1 MVRNSEYQIPTQ
13 LLTVW
18 CDKKRKP
25 GAPLQNN
32 KKNLAQNMRLIVLGA
47 AKDGLLATWLYLALD
62 DGYWAHLV
70 KQLGTHPSTWN
81 GAKPNP
87 RSSPPPRL
95 SQRTVAQSTPPHRQ
109 AHPNSPPPFR
119 AHDPHFTPTLSR
131 CNAPQPSLRFEV
143 SPRCEESPR
152 QTQSDNQNYYPKK
165 VGYNRRDCLGIL
177 NLPVSS
183 ADK

>member
-1 MVRNSEYQIPTQ
+1 MKNHEWIRLKPFFNILTIRYQLAKRKLTFIRKVVRNSEYQIPTQ

-87 RSSPPPRL
+87 RSTPPPRS
-95 SQRTVAQSTPPHRQ
+95 SQRTATSSTPPRRQ
-109 AHPNSPPPFR
+109 SPRNSSHHFR
-119 AHDPHFTPTLSR
+119 ARDTHFIPTP
-131 CNAPQPSLRFEV
+131 LRRKA
-143 SPRCEESPR
+143 SPRCEESPKC
-152 QTQSDNQNYYPKK
+152 TQKDNQNYDP
-165 VGYNRRDCLGIL
+165 
-177 NLPVSS
+177 
-183 ADK
+183 

>member
-13 LLTVW
+13 LLIVW

-70 KQLGTHPSTWN
+70 KQLGTNPLTWN
-81 GAKPNP
+81 GAEPNP
-87 RSSPPPRL
+87 QSTLPQCLLQRTAAPSTPTQIQAPPNSPPSSRARDTHLTLPPPRL
-95 SQRTVAQSTPPHRQ
+95 
-109 AHPNSPPPFR
+109 
-119 AHDPHFTPTLSR
+119 
-131 CNAPQPSLRFEV
+131 NASQPSPRRKA
-143 SPRCEESPR
+143 SPRREKFPI
-152 QTQSDNQNYYPKK
+152 QTQSNN
-165 VGYNRRDCLGIL
+165 
-177 NLPVSS
+177 
-183 ADK
+183 